1 MTVDVKGNSPLWM
14 KVKDLAE
21 GVTYRF
27 RIRAKTFAYGPDVEA
42 NITTGPGEG
51 RGGCAGRLCR
61 GEGGDVVGTVPL
73 VPPGLV
79 WPHASLYPPASS
91 SALGPQVPPVP
102 LASPSSLAT
111 ARLSPSTGRVGTPAK
126 DPSPDTS
133 SKPVLQ
139 VLELLSAFHPYL
151 NISSALDSGETE
163 ARSADLSEATRQA
176 GLGIRTQVSGMSAMC
191 RSMRTTLPMLLL
203 SRARRSRC
211 SPSHARGFEGYQ
223 GYPKTGRPCSCAG
236 RGRQGWKLGLPIPAA
251 GSQQARPHSL
261 LQPRVNYFS
270 LPQRPQLRRP
280 NRSLTGVGTTPRI
293 GSSPRE
299 GNPSL
304 L

>member
-1 MTVDVKGNSPLWM
+1 MPVCTPLPPALLWVLRCPRSPWRALHLSLRLGYHHPLVEW
-14 KVKDLAE
+14 
-21 GVTYRF
+21 GPRPRTHHQIRHRSPSF
-27 RIRAKTFAYGPDVEA
+27 RYWSSCLLSIPTSISAVPW
-42 NITTGPGEG
+42 IQ
-51 RGGCAGRLCR
+51 GRLR
-61 GEGGDVVGTVPL
+61 QG
-73 VPPGLV
+73 
-79 WPHASLYPPASS
+79 
-91 SALGPQVPPVP
+91 
-102 LASPSSLAT
+102 
-111 ARLSPSTGRVGTPAK
+111 
-126 DPSPDTS
+126 
-133 SKPVLQ
+133 
-139 VLELLSAFHPYL
+139 
-151 NISSALDSGETE
+151 
-163 ARSADLSEATRQA
+163 RSADLSEATRQA